1 MDGER
6 RGISRALCVFSPWL
20 RLVLGRACGGG
31 GCCGVLALR
40 DNDTSR
46 SEGDGGQAVV
56 EGRTGE
62 LAIIITSQGCEP
74 FGHPI
79 VLCGFVSDSSGP
91 YAALL
96 ATFQLFQVSLIQY
109 IISFQQTNKAKYL
122 W

>member
-1 MDGER
+1 MLGW
-6 RGISRALCVFSPWL
+6 A
-20 RLVLGRACGGG
+20 GRACGG

-79 VLCGFVSDSSGP
+79 VLCGFVSDSSAP